1 MEASSYK
8 LVVVC
13 DNRSCKRNIH
23 SEINYCLENT
33 PIVISLTNLEDLQTM
48 ECGEGD
54 SIWLEIMHNGN

>member
-1 MEASSYK
+1 
-8 LVVVC
+8 VVC

-54 SIWLEIMHNGN
+54 RIRLEVKHNGN